1 MAETGI
7 EFNRMSLMTL
17 EPLLDAPFAVQI
29 HVAAVTPAAL
39 LGAYILLRPKGT
51 PLHRLLG
58 RIWMALMIVTAMS
71 SFFIHELDLFY
82 GFSPIHLLSIA
93 TLFGSWNAIAA
104 ARRGD
109 IRLHKRI
116 VTGLYFGGI
125 VLAGLFTFLPGRIMH
140 TVIFTGAEW
149 PAVLAAA
156 VTGSILIAI
165 VLRRRRERLI
175 AR

>member
-1 MAETGI
+1 MAERGI
-7 EFNRMSLMTL
+7 EFNRMPLMTL
-17 EPLLDAPFAVQI
+17 EPLLDAPLAVQI

-39 LGAYILLRPKGT
+39 LGAHLLLRPKGT

-58 RIWMALMIVTAMS
+58 RIWMALMVVTAVS
-71 SFFIHELDLFY
+71 SFFIHQINLFY

-109 IRLHKRI
+109 IRQHKRI

-125 VLAGLFTFLPGRIMH
+125 VVAGLFTFVHGRIMH
-140 TVIFTGAEW
+140 AVAFTGAEW
-149 PAVLAAA
+149 PAVLIAALI
-156 VTGSILIAI
+156 GSILVAI
-165 VLRRRRERLI
+165 VLRRGRGRLV

>member
-1 MAETGI
+1 MAERRI
-7 EFNRMSLMTL
+7 EFNRTPPMTL
-17 EPLLDAPFAVQI
+17 EPLLDAPLAVQI
-29 HVAAVTPAAL
+29 HVAAVTPAAA

-51 PLHRLLG
+51 PRHRLFG
-58 RIWMALMIVTAMS
+58 RIWMALMVVTAIS
-71 SFFIHELDLFY
+71 SFFIHELDLIY

-109 IRLHKRI
+109 IRLHRRI
-116 VTGLYFGGI
+116 VAGLYFGGI

-140 TVIFTGAEW
+140 AVVFTGGQW
-149 PAVLAAA
+149 PAALAAA
-156 VTGSILIAI
+156 VIGSILAAIA
-165 VLRRRRERLI
+165 LRRRRGRLM

>member
-1 MAETGI
+1 LAERGI
-7 EFNRMSLMTL
+7 EFNRMPLMTL
-17 EPLLDAPFAVQI
+17 EPLINAPLAVQI

-39 LGAYILLRPKGT
+39 LGAYLLLRPKGT

-58 RIWMALMIVTAMS
+58 RVWMALMVVTAIS
-71 SFFIHELDLFY
+71 SFFIHQINLFY

-125 VLAGLFTFLPGRIMH
+125 VVAGLFTFVPGRIMH
-140 TVIFTGAEW
+140 AVAFTGGEW
-149 PAVLAAA
+149 PAAFIAGLIVVILA
-156 VTGSILIAI
+156 AI
-165 VLRRRRERLI
+165 VLRRGRGRLI
-175 AR
+175 A

>member
-1 MAETGI
+1 
-7 EFNRMSLMTL
+7 MTL
-17 EPLLDAPFAVQI
+17 EPLFDAPLAVQI

-58 RIWMALMIVTAMS
+58 RIWMVLMIVTAIS
-71 SFFIHELDLFY
+71 SFFIHQLDLFY
-82 GFSPIHLLSIA
+82 RFSPIHLLSIA

-116 VTGLYFGGI
+116 VVSLYFGGI
-125 VLAGLFTFLPGRIMH
+125 ILVSLFTFVPGRIMH
-140 TVIFTGAEW
+140 AVVFTGAEW
-149 PAVLAAA
+149 
-156 VTGSILIAI
+156 
-165 VLRRRRERLI
+165 
-175 AR
+175 

>member
-1 MAETGI
+1 LAETGI
-7 EFNRMSLMTL
+7 EFNRMSLMIL
-17 EPLLDAPFAVQI
+17 EPLLGAPLAVQI
-29 HVAAVTPAAL
+29 HVTAVTPAAL

-58 RIWMALMIVTAMS
+58 RIWMALMVVTAIS
-71 SFFIHELDLFY
+71 SFFIHELDLSY

-116 VTGLYFGGI
+116 VAGLYCGGI

-140 TVIFTGAEW
+140 AVVFTGAER
-149 PAVLAAA
+149 PAALAAA
-156 VTGSILIAI
+156 VIGSILVAI
-165 VLRRRRERLI
+165 VLRCRRGRLI

>member
-1 MAETGI
+1 
-7 EFNRMSLMTL
+7 MTL
-17 EPLLDAPFAVQI
+17 EPLLDTSLAVQI

-39 LGAYILLRPKGT
+39 LGAYALLRPKGT

-58 RIWMALMIVTAMS
+58 RIWMTLMVVTAMS

-82 GFSPIHLLSIA
+82 GFSPIHLLSLA

-125 VLAGLFTFLPGRIMH
+125 VLAGLFTFLPGRFMH
-140 TVIFTGAEW
+140 AVIFTGAEW

-156 VTGSILIAI
+156 VIGSILIAI